1 MTLALLVPLAGDAL
15 AVQCEGVDTTSNCA
29 TTCAGTALS
38 DFLFGGSPANVMNGL
53 DDDDEVHGEGGGD
66 RVCGGPDTDSVRG
79 NGSDD
84 DVYGQRGADVIVAG
98 GTQDDSVYGQED
110 GDKVYDG
117 DGADFV
123 DGGSGT
129 DLWFIC
135 NDGAPDTAQN
145 FELSQFGSCSP

>member
-1 MTLALLVPLAGDAL
+1 MPWRVYRVGGPKGKPVRATLITSAMSLALLVPLASNAL

-66 RVCGGPDTDSVRG
+66 RLCGGPDTDSVRG

-84 DVYGQRGADVIVAG
+84 DVYG
-98 GTQDDSVYGQED
+98 
-110 GDKVYDG
+110 
-117 DGADFV
+117 
-123 DGGSGT
+123 
-129 DLWFIC
+129 
-135 NDGAPDTAQN
+135 APCTAN
-145 FELSQFGSCSP
+145 GRPIE